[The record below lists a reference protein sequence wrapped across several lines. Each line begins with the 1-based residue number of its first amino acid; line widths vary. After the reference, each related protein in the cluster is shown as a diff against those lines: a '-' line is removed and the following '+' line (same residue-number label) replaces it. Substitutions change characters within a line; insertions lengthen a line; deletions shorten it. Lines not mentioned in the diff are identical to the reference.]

1 MADIKVAAKEA
12 LQALWAA
19 VCDAFQVKLVS
30 GENIKTVNGSSLLG
44 SGDLVVSGSGDDTQ
58 TTWYGTCST
67 AAGTAA
73 KVVICSGFTLT
84 TGAII
89 GVLFSAAN
97 TTYLPTLNINST
109 GAKYIY
115 VGAEITDNTSNPL
128 KWSAHTML
136 YFMYDGAQYRL
147 ITAISGGTRVSP
159 RGANTWVGSCS
170 TAAGTGAKVV
180 SCTNFVMTKGSLVS
194 VTFTYANTAV
204 TPSLNIN
211 STGAKNIYLNN
222 AAGSALNPITWNANE
237 TLTFIFS
244 GSYYYLVARDSANSD
259 SHTLPAATSSTLGG
273 VKAREDF
280 GFTMAG
286 TNNEFITQL
295 IEMSV
300 TEAMPDFILA
310 STSSTV
316 VADLTG
322 WHLADVYSDEQAGF
336 MIRRASGVVYGGAV
350 INTSIGGQY
359 RSSSLYIP
367 LPENTY
373 GLVWV
378 SPLGFGCGLGGS
390 SVAGMGALLGGS
402 AASWQYQYGT
412 EKQNLNVMLT
422 APTSGTGTRYV
433 YFPIEI
439 MYVVI

>member
-12 LQALWAA
+12 LQTLWAA

-44 SGDLVVSGSGDDTQ
+44 SGN
-58 TTWYGTCST
+58 
-67 AAGTAA
+67 
-73 KVVICSGFTLT
+73 I
-84 TGAII
+84 AI
-89 GVLFSAAN
+89 G
-97 TTYLPTLNINST
+97 
-109 GAKYIY
+109 
-115 VGAEITDNTSNPL
+115 
-128 KWSAHTML
+128 
-136 YFMYDGAQYRL
+136 
-147 ITAISGGTRVSP
+147 
-159 RGANTWVGSCS
+159 
-170 TAAGTGAKVV
+170 
-180 SCTNFVMTKGSLVS
+180 
-194 VTFTYANTAV
+194 
-204 TPSLNIN
+204 
-211 STGAKNIYLNN
+211 
-222 AAGSALNPITWNANE
+222 
-237 TLTFIFS
+237 
-244 GSYYYLVARDSANSD
+244 GSY
-259 SHTLPAATSSTLGG
+259 TLPAATSSTLGG
-273 VKAREDF
+273 VKVREDF
-280 GFTMAG
+280 GLTMAG
-286 TNNEFITQL
+286 TNSEFITQL

-300 TEAMPDFILA
+300 TEAMPDLILT

-316 VADLTG
+316 AADPTG

-336 MIRRASGVVYGGAV
+336 VIRRASGMVYGGAV

-402 AASWQYQYGT
+402 AASWQYEYGI

-439 MYVVI
+439 MYAVI